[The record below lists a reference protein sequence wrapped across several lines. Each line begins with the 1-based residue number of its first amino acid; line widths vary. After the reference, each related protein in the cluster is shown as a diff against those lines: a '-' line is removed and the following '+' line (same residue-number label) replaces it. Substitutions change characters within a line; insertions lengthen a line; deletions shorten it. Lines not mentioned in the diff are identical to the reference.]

1 MTQHTSEAT
10 ARRRELR
17 HALDAAKARLHAAPL
32 RATAG
37 EGTVGVEAHDDDA
50 IYAEIARLEV
60 ALHADDCA

>member
-1 MTQHTSEAT
+1 MTTRTPDQTC
-10 ARRRELR
+10 RDLR

-37 EGTVGVEAHDDDA
+37 ESSTGLEAHDDDA

-60 ALHADDCA
+60 ALHENGCL